1 MSKSEEI
8 HLNINLLGPFHA
20 TIDTQPIP
28 ESRSKR
34 IEALLAYLAV
44 EHATTH
50 RRETL
55 VGLLFPDMPDAQAR
69 TNLRQTLTRLRRA
82 IQDAKA
88 QPSFLHVTRESTQF
102 NVKSSS
108 SVDVVTFAQ
117 LLRGCAA
124 HAGRRDENCA
134 ECMAKMNAALTLY
147 RGDFMAGFLLEDAFA
162 YDEWVLAQ
170 RAELRQAVLAAARD
184 LADYY
189 ERRGEYATAVP
200 YTRQQIDIEPW
211 QEAPHRQLMR
221 LFAYQGERNAALQHY
236 EKLRAILWDELGVDP
251 MLETE
256 NLRDRIAAGSEE
268 RPYHLPTR
276 DATFVGRAQELA
288 QLHAYLAAPQH
299 RLVTLVGIGGSGK
312 TALATEIGWRAATQF
327 LGPFIHGV
335 FFVPLAGL
343 MASQTDN
350 PNAIVT
356 AVAETIGISFAGK
369 RALQDQ
375 LLDYL
380 HDKSLLLILDNFEHL
395 LAPGRGFLLALLAK
409 TDAVQIII
417 TSRERLNLAAEWTL
431 PVGGLPPQDASAQD
445 LFVQRA
451 RRLVPGFEVSREG
464 CPETAV
470 DRICQLVQG
479 LPLGIELA
487 ASWVRLL
494 GCVEIAQE
502 IAKSLDFLQSNQHD
516 LPARHQSLRAVFD
529 YSWKLLDTTTQQVLQ
544 HLAVFHG
551 SFNRQAAAVVGGA
564 SLPQMSMLV
573 NSSLL
578 QRQAAVGSGEIRFEM
593 LEVLRQ
599 YALDKLVGRAA
610 KATAVHN
617 QHAAFYTDFLE
628 KQLPLMR
635 GDKQQRALV
644 HIAQEIENVRAAW
657 HWAVE
662 RGDFATVD
670 RGIDGLAL
678 FYYMRS
684 WFAEGVEMFTLAV
697 TRLQSMSRDP
707 HLDTIY
713 GKLLARQGWFTFL
726 IGQQQ
731 AGIDLLK
738 ASLAQL
744 QSAPDPSVKLYSLNF
759 LAAALAGAGE
769 DTAGKA
775 IALEGLALSQRVNHA
790 YYQAIAN
797 NILSQIAYS
806 QAEYAVARE
815 YCLQSLALEEALGN
829 RWSMGFSL
837 TNLGRVAYATG
848 DYGEAQTRFR
858 ESLSIREKL
867 DDKRGPGLCLVYLGD
882 TAVAQTDFTTAHTH
896 YTTAL
901 ALFRAIG
908 SPHNVSMT
916 LTGLDKLVQQ
926 QESDTDKKKN
936 S

>member
-1 MSKSEEI
+1 MSKSEEM
-8 HLNINLLGPFHA
+8 HLSINLLGPFQA
-20 TIDTQPIP
+20 TINTKPIP

-44 EHATTH
+44 EQATAH

-88 QPSFLHVTRESTQF
+88 QPPFLIITRESTQF
-102 NVKSSS
+102 NIDSRS
-108 SVDVVTFAQ
+108 SVDVIAFTQ
-117 LLRGCAA
+117 LLRGCKT
-124 HAGRRDENCA
+124 HAGRRDNNCA
-134 ECMAKMNAALTLY
+134 DCMICVAEALTLY

-170 RAELRQAVLAAARD
+170 RAELRQAVVAAARD

-189 ERRGEYATAVP
+189 ERRGEYTTAVP

-221 LFAYQGERNAALQHY
+221 LLAYQGERNAALQHY
-236 EKLRAILWDELGVDP
+236 EKLRDLLWDELGVDP

-256 NLRDRIAAGSEE
+256 HLRDRIAAGSEE

-276 DATFVGRAQELA
+276 DATFVGREQELA
-288 QLHAYLAAPQH
+288 QLHAYLADPQQ

-327 LGPFIHGV
+327 MGPFIHGV

-350 PNAIVT
+350 TNAIVT
-356 AVAETIGISFAGK
+356 AVAEALDITFAGK
-369 RALQDQ
+369 RAPQEQ
-375 LLDYL
+375 LLDFL
-380 HDKSLLLILDNFEHL
+380 QDKSLLLILDNFEHL
-395 LAPGRGFLLALLAK
+395 TAPGRHLLLTLLNN
-409 TDAVQIII
+409 TDAVKIIV

-431 PVGGLPPQDASAQD
+431 PVGGLPPKETVAQD

-451 RRLVPGFEVSREG
+451 RRLVPGFVVNGEQDPDS

-487 ASWVRLL
+487 ASWVRML

-502 IAKSLDFLQSNQHD
+502 IARSLDFLHSSQHD

-529 YSWKLLDTTTQQVLQ
+529 YSWQLLDATAQQVLQ
-544 HLAVFHG
+544 RLAIFHG

-564 SLPQMSMLV
+564 SLPQLSMLV
-573 NSSLL
+573 DRSLL
-578 QRQAAVGSGEIRFEM
+578 QRQAGKGGGEIRFEM

-599 YALDKLVGRAA
+599 YAVDKLAA
-610 KATAVHN
+610 DAEETAVRD
-617 QHAAFYTDFLE
+617 QHAAFYLDFLE

-635 GDKQQRALV
+635 GEQQQSALV
-644 HIAQEIENVRAAW
+644 HIAQEIENARAAW

-662 RGDFATVD
+662 HDDFLTIA

-684 WFAEGVEMFTLAV
+684 WFAEGVEMFTLAA
-697 TRLQSMSRDP
+697 TRLGAIPRDAT
-707 HLDTIY
+707 LDTIY
-713 GKLLARQGWFTFL
+713 GKLLACRGWFTYL
-726 IGQQQ
+726 LGQQQ
-731 AGIDLLK
+731 AGIALLK
-738 ASLAQL
+738 ESLTWLADAS
-744 QSAPDPSVKLYSLNF
+744 DPTVTLYSLNF
-759 LAAALAGAGE
+759 LAAALAGEGE
-769 DTAGKA
+769 AADAEA
-775 IALEGLALSQRVNHA
+775 IALEGLTLSQQVSDA

-806 QAEYAVARE
+806 QGEYAAARE
-815 YCLQSLALEEALGN
+815 YCLQSLALEQALGN

-848 DYGEAQTRFR
+848 DYAEARKRYQ
-858 ESLSIREKL
+858 ESLLIREEL
-867 DDKRGPGLCLVYLGD
+867 DDKRGQGLCLVYLGD
-882 TAVAQTDFTTAHTH
+882 TAVAQTDYPTAHSH
-896 YTTAL
+896 YTAAL
-901 ALFRAIG
+901 ARFRAIG
-908 SPHNVSMT
+908 SPHSVSLAQT
-916 LTGLDKLVQQ
+916 RLDNLAQ
-926 QESDTDKKKN
+926 QESDTDKK
-936 S
+936 

>member
-1 MSKSEEI
+1 MTQSEEL
-8 HLNINLLGPFHA
+8 HLSINLLGPFHA
-20 TIDTQPIP
+20 TINSRPIP

-44 EHATTH
+44 EHTTAH

-82 IQDAKA
+82 VQDAKA
-88 QPSFLHVTRESTQF
+88 QPSYLLVTRESTQF
-102 NVKSSS
+102 NSESNS
-108 SVDVVTFAQ
+108 LVDVTVCTHA
-117 LLRGCAA
+117 LRGCAS
-124 HAGRRDENCA
+124 HAGRRDANCA
-134 ECMAKMNAALTLY
+134 DCMASVGEGLALY

-162 YDEWVLAQ
+162 YDEWVLAR

-221 LFAYQGERNAALQHY
+221 LLAYQGERNAALQHY
-236 EKLRAILWDELGVDP
+236 EKLRDILWDELGVDP

-256 NLRDRIAAGSEE
+256 ALRDRIAAGLEE
-268 RPYHLPTR
+268 RPYNLPTR
-276 DATFVGRAQELA
+276 DTTFVSRTEELA
-288 QLHAYLAAPQH
+288 QLHAYLVDPQH

-343 MASQTDN
+343 MASQAENT
-350 PNAIVT
+350 NALVT
-356 AVAETIGISFAGK
+356 AVAETIGITFAGK
-369 RALQDQ
+369 RPPQDQ

-395 LAPGRGFLLALLAK
+395 LAAGRGFLLALLAN
-409 TDAVQIII
+409 TNAVQIIV

-431 PVGGLPPQDASAQD
+431 PVGGLPALDSGAQD

-451 RRLVPGFEVSREG
+451 RRLVPGFAVSGEV

-470 DRICQLVQG
+470 NRICQLVQG

-487 ASWVRLL
+487 ASWVRMLD
-494 GCVEIAQE
+494 CVEIARE
-502 IAKSLDFLQSNQHD
+502 IAQSLDFLQSSQHD

-529 YSWKLLDTTTQQVLQ
+529 YSWKLLDAAARQVLQ
-544 HLAVFHG
+544 RLAVFHG
-551 SFNRQAAAVVGGA
+551 SFNRQAAAAVGGA
-564 SLPQMSMLV
+564 SLPQLSLLV
-573 NSSLL
+573 DNSLL
-578 QRQAAVGSGEIRFEM
+578 QRQAAAGGEIRFEM
-593 LEVLRQ
+593 LEMLRQ
-599 YALDKLVGRAA
+599 YALDKLGGHAA
-610 KATAVHN
+610 EKTAVRD
-617 QHAAFYTDFLE
+617 QHAAFYIDFLE

-635 GDKQQRALV
+635 GEKQQTTLIQ
-644 HIAQEIENVRAAW
+644 IAQEIENVRAAW

-662 RGDFATVD
+662 RGNFATLD
-670 RGIDGLAL
+670 YGIDGLAL

-684 WFAEGVEMFTLAV
+684 WFAEGVEMFTLVV
-697 TRLQSMSRDP
+697 TRLQSMPRDT
-707 HLDTIY
+707 HLDAIY
-713 GKLLARQGWFTFL
+713 AKLLARQGWFTFL
-726 IGQQQ
+726 SGQQQ

-738 ASLAQL
+738 KSLAQL
-744 QSAPDPSVKLYSLNF
+744 QAAPDPSARLYSLNF
-759 LAAALAGAGE
+759 LAAALVGAGE
-769 DTAGKA
+769 AA
-775 IALEGLALSQRVNHA
+775 AAQAVALEGLTLGQQVNDD

-806 QAEYAVARE
+806 QAEYAAARD
-815 YCLQSLALEEALGN
+815 YCLQSLTLEEALGN
-829 RWSMGFSL
+829 RWSMGFSF

-848 DYGEAQTRFR
+848 DFTEAQKRYQ
-858 ESLSIREKL
+858 ESLLIRKEM
-867 DDKRGPGLCLVYLGD
+867 DDKRGQGLCLVYLGD
-882 TAVAQTDFTTAHTH
+882 TAVAQIDLPSAHSH
-896 YTTAL
+896 YTNAL

-908 SPHNVSMT
+908 SPHSISMT
-916 LTGLDKLVQQ
+916 QTRLDKLAQQ
-926 QESDTDKKKN
+926 EESDTDKKKH